1 MSNTAYATELSPAQH
16 LSVELVQ
23 DPKTLEAAQALR
35 YQVFSEECGAKLAD
49 AGSRL
54 DQDAFDL
61 HCEHLVVRD
70 LLSGDVVATTRL
82 LDSKGAQRAGG
93 FYSESE
99 FQLVGLPQLR
109 GGVLEIGRTCVHARY
124 RNGATISVLWSGLAQ
139 LMNER
144 RYEYLMGCASVS
156 MADGGI
162 QAQAVMQRLRGRY
175 LSREWLNA
183 IPRLP
188 LPEMDL
194 PENVTAQMPPLLKAY
209 MRLGAKICGEPCW
222 DPEFNVAD
230 VFILLRREQLCP
242 RYARHFK
249 AGEQVETNR

>member
-1 MSNTAYATELSPAQH
+1 MSHAALATDQTVSRH
-16 LSVELVQ
+16 LSLELVTEHE
-23 DPKTLEAAQALR
+23 TLRAAQALR
-35 YQVFSEECGAKLAD
+35 FQVFSEECGAQLHTEES
-49 AGSRL
+49 GL
-54 DQDAFDL
+54 DQDLFDL

-70 LLSGDVVATTRL
+70 VQSGQVVATTRL
-82 LDSKGAQRAGG
+82 LDSSRARRAGG
-93 FYSESE
+93 FYSEGE

-109 GGVLEIGRTCVHARY
+109 GDILEIGRTCVHPDY
-124 RNGATISVLWSGLAQ
+124 RSGATISVLWSGLAQ

-144 RYEYLMGCASVS
+144 HYAWLMGCASVG
-156 MADGGI
+156 MGDGGV
-162 QAQAVMQRLRGRY
+162 QAHAIMQRLRERY
-175 LSREWLNA
+175 MCREWLNA

-188 LPEMDL
+188 IPAMDL
-194 PENVTAQMPPLLKAY
+194 PDNVTAQLPPLLKAY

-249 AGEQVETNR
+249 TA

>member
-1 MSNTAYATELSPAQH
+1 MSQAAFALETPQERH
-16 LSVELVQ
+16 LHVELVQ
-23 DPKTLEAAQALR
+23 DPTLLKAAQALR
-35 YQVFSEECGAKLAD
+35 FSVFSEECGAHLDGAEN
-49 AGSRL
+49 GL

-70 LLSGDVVATTRL
+70 ALNGKIVATTRL
-82 LDSKGAQRAGG
+82 LDSRRARQAGG
-93 FYSESE
+93 FYSEGE
-99 FQLVGLPQLR
+99 FQLVGLTQLR
-109 GGVLEIGRTCVHARY
+109 GDILEIGRTCVHADY

-144 RYEYLMGCASVS
+144 QYEYLMGCASIG
-156 MADGGI
+156 MGDGGI
-162 QAQAVMQRLRGRY
+162 QAHAVMQRLRERY
-175 LSREWLNA
+175 LCRNWLNA

-188 LPEMDL
+188 LPDMAL

-209 MRLGAKICGEPCW
+209 MRLGARIGGEPCW

-249 AGEQVETNR
+249 TA

>member
-1 MSNTAYATELSPAQH
+1 MSNTAYATELSPASY
-16 LSVELVQ
+16 LSVELVH
-23 DPKTLEAAQALR
+23 DLKMINAAQTLR
-35 YQVFSEECGAKLAD
+35 YQVFSEECGAQLEN

-54 DQDAFDL
+54 DQDVFDT

-70 LLSGDVVATTRL
+70 LRTCEVVATTRL
-82 LDSKGAQRAGG
+82 LDSQGARQAGG
-93 FYSESE
+93 FYSEGE

-109 GGVLEIGRTCVHARY
+109 GQVLEIGRTCVHARY
-124 RNGATISVLWSGLAQ
+124 RNGATISVLWAGLAQ

-162 QAQAVMQRLRGRY
+162 QAQAIMQRLRGRY
-175 LSREWLNA
+175 LCREWLNA

-194 PENVTAQMPPLLKAY
+194 PENVTAQLPPLLKAY

-230 VFILLRREQLCP
+230 IFILLRREQLCP

-249 AGEQVETNR
+249 AATPEDM

>member
-23 DPKTLEAAQALR
+23 DPKMLEAAQALR
-35 YQVFSEECGAKLAD
+35 YRVFSEECGAQLAD
-49 AGSRL
+49 IGSGL

-61 HCEHLVVRD
+61 HCEHLIVRD
-70 LLSGDVVATTRL
+70 LRSSEVVATTRL
-82 LDSKGAQRAGG
+82 LDSQAARRAGG
-93 FYSESE
+93 FYSEGE

-109 GGVLEIGRTCVHARY
+109 GSILEIGRTCVHARY

-144 RYEYLMGCASVS
+144 RYDYLMGCASVS
-156 MADGGI
+156 MADGGL

-188 LPEMDL
+188 LPEIDL

-242 RYARHFK
+242 RYAKHFK
-249 AGEQVETNR
+249 AAVQAEAGR